1 MNGKA
6 KWVRVSWMAGA
17 LLPLLVG
24 ITSAVNT
31 GSTAPGTNQPMQ
43 DDRVATPSES
53 TAKLQPHL
61 DKAKDFIG
69 AKIVNERGEPLGT
82 IADVVLTPN
91 RDGINYVVLS
101 YDAGWATA
109 EKHFA
114 IPWSQFGHK
123 AGDHK
128 SGENGKTFIL
138 KGNISKADLDRAPGF
153 DKNNWPAVASDNWLG
168 IERGSA
174 MTPSGRAPS
183 MPAPPS
189 EGMAAAPQPSPDR
202 GMRGDTTYGAAPA
215 TDIQNLKLSKVLGT
229 DIRNLQ
235 DENLGKLDDVM
246 IDLNH
251 GKVAYGI
258 VAMRHGFLGLDKD
271 FVAVPWSALDWT
283 GQADIARLDVNRDTL
298 MALAFDA
305 DNFPNLEDPQYSR
318 QLHERFGATP
328 YGEALGF
335 VPGEEKKSG
344 DLPSVGVT
352 PPKSGTV
359 PPDSGMRAPNA
370 GAPNSGV
377 IPPDSGMTAPNADAR
392 NSGAVPPNSTTP
404 NSAAPRMIDHKDN
417 HKNNHKGE
425 HAFSYNPDAVQTI
438 HGTVSKVDTRRV
450 EVEGTAMEY
459 LRLTVKADDG
469 RTILVH
475 VGPRSFVDRQNII
488 FNEGD
493 PVTITGSLAKMGERE
508 VLVAS
513 RIQTSGRALDLR
525 TREGAPLWSREQARA
540 PSPSDRSAGQ
550 PQGSYRY

>member
-1 MNGKA
+1 
-6 KWVRVSWMAGA
+6 MAGA

-61 DKAKDFIG
+61 DKAKDFLG
-69 AKIVNERGEPLGT
+69 AKIVNERGEQLGA

-101 YDAGWATA
+101 YDAGGATA

-138 KGNISKADLDRAPGF
+138 KGNFSKADLDRAPGF
-153 DKNNWPAVASDNWLG
+153 DKDNWPAVASGNWLG
-168 IERGSA
+168 SAPGSG
-174 MTPSGRAPS
+174 MTPSARAPS

-189 EGMAAAPQPSPDR
+189 EGMAAAPQPQPSPDR
-202 GMRGDTTYGAAPA
+202 GMRGGDTAYGAAAPT
-215 TDIQNLKLSKVLGT
+215 TDIQNLRLSKVLGT

-271 FVAVPWSALDWT
+271 FVAVPWSAVDWT
-283 GQADIARLDVNRDTL
+283 GQPGIARLDVNRDTL

-318 QLHERFGATP
+318 QLHEQFRVTP

-335 VPGEEKKSG
+335 VPGDAKKSG
-344 DLPSVGVT
+344 ALPSAGATPPGSGSV
-352 PPKSGTV
+352 PPKS
-359 PPDSGMRAPNA
+359 
-370 GAPNSGV
+370 
-377 IPPDSGMTAPNADAR
+377 TAPNA
-392 NSGAVPPNSTTP
+392 
-404 NSAAPRMIDHKDN
+404 AAPRMIDHKDN

-459 LRLTVKADDG
+459 LRLAVKADDG

-493 PVTITGSLAKMGERE
+493 AVTITGSLAKMGERE

-513 RIQTSGRALDLR
+513 RIQTSDRALDLR
-525 TREGAPLWSREQARA
+525 TREGTPLWSREQARA
-540 PSPSDRSAGQ
+540 PSPSDRSSGQ
-550 PQGSYRY
+550 PQGSYQY